1 MSDSLTSGIV
11 ASLQDVGV
19 DAAYQ
24 GRGFFR
30 ADHKRFAVVDEPG
43 GFKAIAVLSD
53 SPRLL
58 VDYGNPRMLER
69 ILASIGLSETGTPN
83 GSRTQVEVFRVS
95 A

>member
-11 ASLQDVGV
+11 ASLQDQGV
-19 DAAYQ
+19 DAGYQ

-30 ADHKRFAVVDEPG
+30 AGRKRFAVVDEPG

-69 ILASIGLSETGTPN
+69 ILASIGISEHGAS
-83 GSRTQVEVFRVS
+83 SRPGMRAEIFRNS